1 MLNLTNNHIIMK
13 KEIFYSAPE
22 VKVVQIHLEG
32 SVLSGSVLREGTASG
47 EDLTLGD
54 VFNPW
59 E

>member
-1 MLNLTNNHIIMK
+1 MK